1 MPTTTTQ
8 PENNDLNTIQ
18 EEPPVQS
25 SDPTEPASKNPPNRS
40 KQKSGKNI
48 LVEAVR
54 YLPRWARF
62 VVLSVLAVVFVA
74 GFIGIAY
81 LCWFVWLP
89 QLWNWGFQP
98 LSFRAVLSV
107 LGAIYLLII
116 PFMPVYWV
124 RDTFSGIL
132 DLFGEDAK
140 AEASEQLLLMEEKQ
154 ETAERIFSQKDTEGL
169 LPLVNYSRIELKQY
183 YLIGI
188 EQAQKSYNNSII
200 AMWVGFVII
209 IFGIVSYILPFSLVN
224 EDLRGGNFQILTIG
238 SGVVIELVSALFL
251 FIFRS
256 STNQLTYF
264 YNRQI
269 FIHNA
274 LLSYKMATSMS
285 DPDVAKKMIIEKILD
300 FGSTAKVSATPL
312 QGKPKLEKGGGG
324 RRAGKRFRVQK
335 GIDNLS
341 PFSRAA
347 AA

>member
-1 MPTTTTQ
+1 MPTTTQ
-8 PENNDLNTIQ
+8 PENDHFN
-18 EEPPVQS
+18 PVQDTVSDQPEESIERADQPPS
-25 SDPTEPASKNPPNRS
+25 SFRKTAK
-40 KQKSGKNI
+40 KKSGKNI
-48 LVEAVR
+48 VVEAVR

-62 VVLSVLAVVFVA
+62 VILSVFAVVFVA

-89 QLWNWGFQP
+89 QLWKWGFQP
-98 LSFRAVLSV
+98 LSFWAVLSV
-107 LGAIYLLII
+107 LGALYLLII
-116 PFMPVYWV
+116 PFMPIYWV
-124 RDTFSGIL
+124 RDTIAGIL
-132 DLFGEDAK
+132 DLYGEDAK
-140 AEASEQLLLMEEKQ
+140 SEASEQLLMMEEKQ
-154 ETAERIFSQKDTEGL
+154 ENAERIFSQEDTEGL

-200 AMWVGFVII
+200 AMWVGFIII

-285 DPDVAKKMIIEKILD
+285 DPDAAKKVIIEKILD
-300 FGSTAKVSATPL
+300 FGSTAKVKPTPL
-312 QGKPKLEKGGGG
+312 QGK
-324 RRAGKRFRVQK
+324 
-335 GIDNLS
+335 
-341 PFSRAA
+341 
-347 AA
+347 